1 MIPAHPS
8 SHLSLPFF
16 VHPFSPFLVFPFL
29 FHSAFLTHFL
39 ALVSS
44 ITVVE
49 VDLHIYMVHSSH
61 LLKVTVHT
69 GVSVQRRDRCT
80 GMQ

>member
-1 MIPAHPS
+1 M
-8 SHLSLPFF
+8 
-16 VHPFSPFLVFPFL
+16 
-29 FHSAFLTHFL
+29 
-39 ALVSS
+39 
-44 ITVVE
+44 VVG
-49 VDLHIYMVHSSH
+49 VDLHLYLVLSSL